1 MKVQIDSNNYLTG
14 NYCKVGSIDNAIE
27 MDSLPDDQPIY
38 YTAYKLL
45 SREIQ
50 KTITVMEEVTKYR
63 DVVVP
68 ILDDLG
74 NDTGETETKQEPYTV
89 MEPVQKSVPVTEYY
103 YELDTAKKAQIDEVL
118 NNLPTEKPIDIK
130 ELSNQVT
137 DMQLSICDIYESLGV
152 I

>member
-1 MKVQIDSNNYLTG
+1 MKIQIDSNKYLTG

-27 MDSLPDDQPIY
+27 MDSLPDSDPIY

-63 DVVVP
+63 EVVVP
-68 ILDDLG
+68 ILDGEG
-74 NDTGETETKQEPYTV
+74 NDTGETETKQEPYVV
-89 MEPVQKSVPVTEYY
+89 MEPVEKSIPVTEYY
-103 YELDTAKKAQIDEVL
+103 YELDTAKKTKIDEDL
-118 NNLPTEKPIDIK
+118 NNLPVEKPIDIK